1 MLSTCERM
9 KLNTC
14 LLSCTKIN
22 SKWIKDLN
30 IRYETLKLLD
40 GNIGGTLE
48 DIDIGK
54 DVIKSTGNN
63 QQSEETAYRK
73 REKILLTIC
82 LSFFVNLR
90 QPKLS

>member
-54 DVIKSTGNN
+54 DFIKSTGNN

-73 REKILLTIC
+73 RE
-82 LSFFVNLR
+82 FFC
-90 QPKLS
+90 

>member
-54 DVIKSTGNN
+54 DFIKSTGNN

-73 REKILLTIC
+73 REF
-82 LSFFVNLR
+82 FFVNYISVFFCQLETT
-90 QPKLS
+90 

>member
-1 MLSTCERM
+1 M
-9 KLNTC
+9 KLNTY

-30 IRYETLKLLD
+30 IRHETLKFLD

-54 DVIKSTGNN
+54 DFIKSTGNN
-63 QQSEETAYRK
+63 QQSGETAYRK
-73 REKILLTIC
+73 REKFC
-82 LSFFVNLR
+82 
-90 QPKLS
+90 